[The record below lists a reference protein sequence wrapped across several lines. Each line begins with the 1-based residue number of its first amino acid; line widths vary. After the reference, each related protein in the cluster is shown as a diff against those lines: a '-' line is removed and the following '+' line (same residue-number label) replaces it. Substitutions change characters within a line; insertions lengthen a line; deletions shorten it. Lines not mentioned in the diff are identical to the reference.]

1 LKSKGIF
8 LALSLFLVLFLII
21 PPSSSAGKKVIH
33 IVEKGDTLW
42 SICEKYYG
50 DPNLWPELWEMN
62 KFITNPHWL
71 TPGDVIKLLEYEE
84 KEPEPVKKYEEEK
97 LEPVKKY
104 EEEKLEPVKKIATLE
119 KEPLEGP
126 PVGIDVSSLTDIRAL
141 GFLRQ
146 EMIEPWGRIFEFKTE
161 RILLGKGD
169 TAYAKMYKEDI
180 KPGDKF
186 TIYSISDPVDH
197 PTTGKKFGYA
207 YSFKGI
213 LEIEKAQEDYHVA
226 KISESFRTIYKDDLL
241 IPYHSVSPCLLPIPR
256 KGTVTAYIVAAKDGL
271 DLLGQYSVVYL
282 DAGHNGGVVRGNL
295 LEAIEERESIS
306 DPQKKEL
313 VALPPTI
320 LGKILILETTENTST
335 GVVFWA
341 SKEFTNGTKIRFQA
355 WDERPREL
363 AMLPE
368 CQIEQ
373 GK

>member
-84 KEPEPVKKYEEEK
+84 KEP
-97 LEPVKKY
+97 EPVKKY

-197 PTTGKKFGYA
+197 PTTGKEFGYA

-241 IPYHSVSPCLLPIPR
+241 IPYHSVSPCLLPIPC

>member
-21 PPSSSAGKKVIH
+21 SPSSSAAKKVIH
-33 IVEKGDTLW
+33 IVEKGDSLW

-50 DPNLWPELWEMN
+50 DPYLWPELWEMN

-84 KEPEPVKKYEEEK
+84 KEPEPVE
-97 LEPVKKY
+97 KY

-119 KEPLEGP
+119 KEPLKGP
-126 PVGIDVSSLTDIRAL
+126 PVGIDVSSLADTRAL
-141 GFLRQ
+141 GFFRQ
-146 EMIEPWGRIFEFKTE
+146 EMIEPWGRIFESKTE

-197 PTTGKKFGYA
+197 PTTGKEFGYA

-241 IPYHSVSPCLLPIPR
+241 IPYHPVSSCLLPIPC

-295 LEAIEERESIS
+295 LEAIEEKESIS
-306 DPQKKEL
+306 DPQKKEM

-320 LGKILILETTENTST
+320 LGKILILETTESTST

-341 SKEFTNGTKIRFQA
+341 SKDFTNGTKIRSQT

>member
-1 LKSKGIF
+1 MKSKGIF

-21 PPSSSAGKKVIH
+21 SPSSSAGKKVIH

-42 SICEKYYG
+42 SICEQYYG
-50 DPNLWPELWEMN
+50 DPYLWPELWEMN

-97 LEPVKKY
+97 LEPVKK
-104 EEEKLEPVKKIATLE
+104 IATLE

-126 PVGIDVSSLTDIRAL
+126 PMGIDVSSLTDTRAL
-141 GFLRQ
+141 GCFRQ

-197 PTTGKKFGYA
+197 PTTGKEFGYA

-213 LEIEKAQEDYHVA
+213 LEIEKTQEDYHVA

-241 IPYHSVSPCLLPIPR
+241 IPYHPVSSCLLPIPC
-256 KGTVTAYIVAAKDGL
+256 KGTVTAYIVAAKDDL

-282 DAGHNGGVVRGNL
+282 DAGHTGGVVRGNL
-295 LEAIEERESIS
+295 LEAIEEKESIS
-306 DPQKKEL
+306 DPQKKEI

-320 LGKILILETTENTST
+320 LGKILILETTESTST

-341 SKEFTNGTKIRFQA
+341 SKDFTNGTKIRSQT